1 MRALKLRRLIT
12 AAVMASFLPGLSW
25 AGNLQD
31 DIVRELA
38 SQGFK
43 HVKITTTWLGRMR
56 FVATSDGQT
65 REIIINGN
73 TGEILRDYWGGR
85 DDDNTPAPRLV
96 ETGNSGGHSNA
107 GGNSGTHNNDH
118 SSASNDADLRLD
130 NNVTVTISG
139 NDGNSHGNSGKDD
152 DDHGKDHDDD
162 DEDKDDDDKDH
173 GKNEDDD

>member
-1 MRALKLRRLIT
+1 MKLRRLIT

-73 TGEILRDYWGGR
+73 TGEILRAR
-85 DDDNTPAPRLV
+85 MTMIMAKTMTTMMRIK
-96 ETGNSGGHSNA
+96 TTMTRIMA
-107 GGNSGTHNNDH
+107 KT
-118 SSASNDADLRLD
+118 R
-130 NNVTVTISG
+130 TTIERS
-139 NDGNSHGNSGKDD
+139 
-152 DDHGKDHDDD
+152 
-162 DEDKDDDDKDH
+162 
-173 GKNEDDD
+173 